1 MSSTINTAIDF
12 RFPMAGKDA
21 LEQILPAQGSW
32 TDEQYL
38 LLTDHTRLPVEFTD
52 GFVELLPMPTDTHQL
67 ILKRLLMAL
76 DAFISPRGGE
86 VLFAPLRLRIRAG
99 KYRDPDLL
107 LLLSANDPRRE
118 DRCWLGADLVV
129 EIVSSDD
136 KKRDTVEKPADYAEA
151 RIPEYWIV
159 DPESETIVVLELKG
173 DGYIEA
179 GRFARGDQAT
189 SALLP
194 GFSVDTSS
202 VLGPREE

>member
-1 MSSTINTAIDF
+1 MSSTINTAVDF
-12 RFPMAGKDA
+12 GFPVPWKDA

-52 GFVELLPMPTDTHQL
+52 GFVELLPMPTDKHQL
-67 ILKRLLMAL
+67 ILKRLLMAF
-76 DAFISPRGGE
+76 DAFISPRGGD

-99 KYRDPDLL
+99 KYREPDLL
-107 LLLSANDPRRE
+107 LLLSASDRRRE

-151 RIPEYWIV
+151 QIPEYWIV
-159 DPESETIVVLELKG
+159 DPESETIVVLQLKG
-173 DGYIEA
+173 DRYAEA
-179 GRFARGDQAT
+179 GRFARGELAS

-194 GFSVDTSS
+194 ALSIDTSS
-202 VLGPREE
+202 VFRAR

>member
-1 MSSTINTAIDF
+1 MSSTINTAVDF
-12 RFPMAGKDA
+12 RFPLPWKDA
-21 LEQILPAQGSW
+21 LEQMLPAQGSW

-67 ILKRLLMAL
+67 ILKRLLKAF
-76 DAFISPRGGE
+76 DAYILPRGGE
-86 VLFAPLRLRIRAG
+86 VLFAPLRLRIRPG
-99 KYRDPDLL
+99 KYREPDLL

-118 DRCWLGADLVV
+118 DRCWLGADLVL

-159 DPESETIVVLELKG
+159 DPEAETIVVLELRR
-173 DGYIEA
+173 DDYAEA
-179 GRFARGDQAT
+179 GRYARGDVAA
-189 SALLP
+189 SPLLT
-194 GFSVDTSS
+194 GFSVDASAVFGS
-202 VLGPREE
+202 R